1 MSAVT
6 EAREPSAKYLSAL
19 QPPVVQHFELM
30 ATAPGGVAKL
40 RELILTLAVQGKL
53 VPQDPKDE
61 PASELVKQIRS
72 EKDRLISE
80 GKIKRDKPIPEVEVD
95 EVPFLTPKT
104 WEWVRL
110 GDVTSYIQR
119 GKSPAYTDHSAHR
132 VISQKCVR
140 WYGLDVEP
148 ARYITADSLSKYEE
162 VRFLQAGDLL
172 WNSTGTGTIGRACL
186 VEAQHA
192 DARLVADSHVTV
204 VRPIKLISSF
214 LWRWIQSPYVQDE
227 IEGSASGTTNQ
238 IELNTST
245 VVSHLMPLPPL
256 AEQARIVARVEE
268 LMRLCDA
275 LESKGQL
282 EAAQHAQIVQT
293 LLGAL
298 TASTSPE
305 ELVDNWQRVATHF
318 DLLLDR
324 PEAIDALEKTIL
336 QLAVRGLLVPQDPKD
351 EPASELLKK
360 IRAEKDRLIAAGRIK
375 REKPL
380 ALIDEQDIPFETP
393 MGWVW
398 ARWGS
403 ISMKIGDIDHKMPS
417 EVQEGI
423 PYVSPRDFYGKNEI
437 DFAGAKKISRS
448 DFEDLASKIR
458 PEMGDLIYPRY
469 GTIGVVRKVVD
480 EREFLASYSCAVI
493 KVLHGCVD
501 PDYQYLFSISSC
513 AKHQAAA
520 ATNKTTQPNVGIKS
534 IQEFLFPLPPL
545 AEQLRIVARVES
557 LRRLCA
563 DLRQRLA
570 ARQTTQAHLT
580 EALIDE
586 VA

>member
-1 MSAVT
+1 MSAVM
-6 EAREPSAKYLSAL
+6 EAREPSAKYLNTL
-19 QPPVVQHFELM
+19 QPPLVQHFESM
-30 ATAPGGVAKL
+30 ATAPGGVGRL

-61 PASELVKQIRS
+61 PASELMKQIRS

-214 LWRWIQSPYVQDE
+214 LWRWIQSPYVQDG
-227 IEGSASGTTNQ
+227 IEGAASGTTNQ

-256 AEQARIVARVEE
+256 AEQARIVTRVEE

-275 LESKGQL
+275 LEAKGQL
-282 EAAQHAQIVQT
+282 EAVQHAQLVQT

-298 TASTSPE
+298 TASTSPD
-305 ELVDNWQRVATHF
+305 ELADNWQRVAAHF
-318 DLLLDR
+318 DHLLDR
-324 PEAIDALEKTIL
+324 PEAIDALEQTIL

-351 EPASELLKK
+351 EPASEWLKEMQEERERLVVAKK
-360 IRAEKDRLIAAGRIK
+360 IRRP
-375 REKPL
+375 KPVNPVEESEYL
-380 ALIDEQDIPFETP
+380 FDLPR
-393 MGWVW
+393 GWVW
-398 ARWGS
+398 ERLGNLGDWG
-403 ISMKIGDIDHKMPS
+403 
-417 EVQEGI
+417 
-423 PYVSPRDFYGKNEI
+423 
-437 DFAGAKKISRS
+437 AGATPSRANSSYYEGTIPWFKSGELTADFISESEERVTDKALRECSLRLNAVGDVLLAMYGATIGKTSILSVPATTNQAVCACTPFGGLSNTYLLLLMKALKPYFISIGAGGAQPNISR
-448 DFEDLASKIR
+448 EKVIA
-458 PEMGDLIYPRY
+458 
-469 GTIGVVRKVVD
+469 TVV
-480 EREFLASYSCAVI
+480 
-493 KVLHGCVD
+493 G
-501 PDYQYLFSISSC
+501 
-513 AKHQAAA
+513 
-520 ATNKTTQPNVGIKS
+520 
-534 IQEFLFPLPPL
+534 LPPL
-545 AEQLRIVARVES
+545 PEQSRIVARVES

-570 ARQTTQAHLT
+570 ARQTTQAHLA